1 VYDRPFY
8 FYLYILNTRFKKEN
22 YNPEGNFL
30 SSNFEGISQK
40 NSTNIEESK
49 LIDLKGFED
58 FKFSLCLNFDEIIGK
73 DLNIKGFHSN
83 IIIYKSIY
91 NNEKQ
96 ITEDDIY
103 KYSKELGRVNFYE
116 HYFIWFG
123 EYFNNYMSKIRKLMN
138 EDGFICKQWRYY
150 IALMAVST
158 MKSKPLFKILEEKF
172 LENGGDESWLIYGLD
187 VIPEKLSKL
196 SKINNILAHQPWI
209 INTDDI
215 KVILL
220 TISICIGIEQ

>member
-1 VYDRPFY
+1 
-8 FYLYILNTRFKKEN
+8 
-22 YNPEGNFL
+22 
-30 SSNFEGISQK
+30 
-40 NSTNIEESK
+40 
-49 LIDLKGFED
+49 
-58 FKFSLCLNFDEIIGK
+58 
-73 DLNIKGFHSN
+73 
-83 IIIYKSIY
+83 
-91 NNEKQ
+91 
-96 ITEDDIY
+96 
-103 KYSKELGRVNFYE
+103 
-116 HYFIWFG
+116 
-123 EYFNNYMSKIRKLMN
+123 MN